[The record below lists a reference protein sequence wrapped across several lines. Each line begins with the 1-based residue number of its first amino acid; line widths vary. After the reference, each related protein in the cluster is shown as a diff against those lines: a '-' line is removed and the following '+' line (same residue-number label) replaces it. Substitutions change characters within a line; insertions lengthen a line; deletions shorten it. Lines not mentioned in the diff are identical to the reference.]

1 MQILVSKA
9 GQVSLVGAGPGDP
22 ELLTLKG
29 ARCLQAADVV
39 VYDRLVDVRLLD
51 LAPTGAERIPVG
63 KKGGHYGI
71 PQGKINQLLAHRVAQ
86 GKRVVRLKG
95 GDPFLLGR
103 GGEEALYL
111 AERNIPFEIVP
122 GVSSALAVPASA
134 GIPLTHRSL
143 ASSVSIV
150 TGHQISAPECPVRW
164 DHLAQGADTLV
175 VLMPLQNLR
184 YIVSQLVLH
193 GCSLETP
200 AALIEAG
207 TLEHQR
213 NVVATLR
220 TIVSAS
226 SRAGIQSPA
235 LLVVGK
241 VVELSEVLDD
251 LQRPLHSTTRRRHSA
266 EFSADSAAL
275 KLKARSGS

>member
-1 MQILVSKA
+1 M
-9 GQVSLVGAGPGDP
+9 SLVGAGPGDP

-29 ARCLQAADVV
+29 ARCLQTADVV
-39 VYDRLVDVRLLD
+39 VYDRLVGLRLLD
-51 LAPTGAERIPVG
+51 LAPAVAERIPVG
-63 KKGGHYGI
+63 KKGGHYSV
-71 PQGKINQLLAHRVAQ
+71 PQVRINQLLANRAAQ

-134 GIPLTHRSL
+134 GIPLTHRNL
-143 ASSVSIV
+143 SSSISIV
-150 TGHQISAPECPVRW
+150 SGHQVSAPDCPVRW
-164 DHLAQGADTLV
+164 NHLARGSDTLV
-175 VLMPLQNLR
+175 VLMPIQNLR
-184 YIVSQLVLH
+184 YITSQLVLH
-193 GCSLETP
+193 GCSLDTP

-241 VVELSEVLDD
+241 VVALAEVLDG
-251 LQRPLHSTTRRRHSA
+251 LRKPSRSTTPPYRSVAKSA
-266 EFSADSAAL
+266 EDSA
-275 KLKARSGS
+275 

>member
-1 MQILVSKA
+1 MQILVSKV
-9 GQVSLVGAGPGDP
+9 GRVSLVGAGPGDP

-29 ARCLQAADVV
+29 ARRLQTADVV

-51 LAPTGAERIPVG
+51 LAPSVAERIAVG
-63 KKGGHYGI
+63 KKGGHYSVS
-71 PQGKINQLLAHRVAQ
+71 QEKINQLLATRAAQ
-86 GKRVVRLKG
+86 GKQVVRLKG

-111 AERNIPFEIVP
+111 AEKNIPFEIVP
-122 GVSSALAVPASA
+122 GVSSALAVPTSA
-134 GIPLTHRSL
+134 GIPLTYRNL

-150 TGHQISAPECPVRW
+150 TGHQVCAPECPVRW
-164 DHLAQGADTLV
+164 DHLAQGTDTLV

-193 GCSLETP
+193 GCSMETP

-213 NVVATLR
+213 KVAATLR

-226 SRAGIQSPA
+226 SQAGIQSPA
-235 LLVVGK
+235 LLVVGE
-241 VVELSEVLDD
+241 VVQLAEVIDS
-251 LQRPLHSTTRRRHSA
+251 LQKPRHSA
-266 EFSADSAAL
+266 VSRY
-275 KLKARSGS
+275 RSSITSK